1 MYLFYRINKI
11 ISLFLFC
18 SGQRITESQQ
28 TLYSTCQKCRLQIDH
43 PDCHYVQ
50 CVEKLLPPVY
60 CSEVSFLKFYIKTF
74 LFCISLQMCS
84 VVKWYI
90 QSCISMMNIYFFMF
104 LFVIVSVWTNNYNRA
119 KIISMRY
126 QTVQMQV

>member
-28 TLYSTCQKCRLQIDH
+28 TFYSTCQKCRMENDQ

-50 CVEKLLPPVY
+50 CVEKLGPSVY
-60 CSEVSFLKFYIKTF
+60 CSEVNKVLY
-74 LFCISLQMCS
+74 
-84 VVKWYI
+84 
-90 QSCISMMNIYFFMF
+90 
-104 LFVIVSVWTNNYNRA
+104 
-119 KIISMRY
+119 
-126 QTVQMQV
+126 